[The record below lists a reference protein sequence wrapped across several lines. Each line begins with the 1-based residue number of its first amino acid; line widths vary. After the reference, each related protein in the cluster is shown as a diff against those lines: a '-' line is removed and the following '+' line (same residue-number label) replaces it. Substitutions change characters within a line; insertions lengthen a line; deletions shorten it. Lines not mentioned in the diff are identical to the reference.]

1 MEMTEDLFINR
12 EDFHVIQ
19 DLISR
24 ISYKQGWRIIA
35 DEITAFLVPEDY
47 AIRVTVEYLAPDS
60 YKPADI
66 RRQKFTTLL
75 SGFMMSGH
83 SSREERWKLWLFSL
97 LLFLECHEAAE
108 FFTID
113 GVRTYDPHASK
124 PDSARGRIP
133 LGVWRP

>member
-1 MEMTEDLFINR
+1 MEIDDCFVGR
-12 EDFHVIQ
+12 EDYAVIK

-24 ISYKQGWRIIA
+24 ISYKQGWRILA

-60 YKPADI
+60 YDPGTI
-66 RRQKFTTLL
+66 RKQRFTALL
-75 SGFMMSGH
+75 SGMIGMDSA
-83 SSREERWKLWLFSL
+83 SREERWKLWLFSL

-108 FFTID
+108 FFTLD
-113 GVRTYDPHASK
+113 GKRIYDPHASK

-133 LGVWRP
+133 LNVWRP